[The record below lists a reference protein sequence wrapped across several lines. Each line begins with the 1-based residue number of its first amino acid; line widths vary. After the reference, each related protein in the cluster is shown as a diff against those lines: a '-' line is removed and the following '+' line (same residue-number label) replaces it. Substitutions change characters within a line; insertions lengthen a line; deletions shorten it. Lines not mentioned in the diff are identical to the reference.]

1 MYKIFI
7 FPSVQK
13 DLDRL
18 AASVFERVLGKIR
31 VLAREARPN
40 GALKLTAD
48 EGYRSR
54 AGDHRILY
62 RIDDASKRIY
72 IYRVRDRKDVN
83 S

>member
-7 FPSVQK
+7 LPPAQK

-18 AASVFERVLGKIR
+18 SASVFERVIGKIR
-31 VLAREARPN
+31 ALATDARPH
-40 GALKLTAD
+40 GTLKLTAD

-72 IYRVRDRKDVN
+72 IYRVRDRKDVY